1 MYKSKALQ
9 RESENGMFQ
18 KFYPDNTAASAY
30 EIPYEKLY
38 ESGIRGLLYD
48 IDNTL
53 VEHDADATKQAAQL
67 MERLKKIGFSVMLLS
82 NNDEERV
89 ARFNREIQ
97 VGYIYKAGKPSPKS
111 YIRAMEQMKTNPGNT
126 IFIGD
131 QLFTDIWGAK
141 RAGIR
146 TYLVKPI
153 AKHEEIQIVL
163 KRKLERIVLFF
174 YRRSLKKR
182 RKGQE
187 EKD

>member
-1 MYKSKALQ
+1 
-9 RESENGMFQ
+9 MFQ
-18 KFYPDNTAASAY
+18 KFYPDYAVESAY
-30 EIPYEKLY
+30 GIPYEKLY

-53 VEHDADATKQAAQL
+53 VEHDADATEQAVKL

-97 VGYIYKAGKPSPKS
+97 VGYIYKAGKPSPRN
-111 YIRAMEQMKTNPGNT
+111 YIRAMERMKTDCTNT
-126 IFIGD
+126 VFIGD

-141 RAGIR
+141 RAGIC

-163 KRKLERIVLFF
+163 KRRLERIVLFF
-174 YRRSLKKR
+174 YRRSCRREQKGQGKKR
-182 RKGQE
+182 
-187 EKD
+187 